1 MLMIRTYIQT
11 IIAYGTEGYF
21 YAYTSFYE
29 IHIRLSNVQPQRL
42 LSGSEVGG
50 VNGNSG
56 LGYGGGGSEDARARG
71 FVDDEW
77 ED

>member
-1 MLMIRTYIQT
+1 MRKKYFEPT
-11 IIAYGTEGYF
+11 TEVV
-21 YAYTSFYE
+21 
-29 IHIRLSNVQPQRL
+29 RLQPQRL
-42 LSGSEVGG
+42 PSGSEVGG

>member
-1 MLMIRTYIQT
+1 MRKKYFGPT
-11 IIAYGTEGYF
+11 TEVV
-21 YAYTSFYE
+21 
-29 IHIRLSNVQPQRL
+29 RLQPQRL

-50 VNGNSG
+50 VNGNSC